1 MCLSYVQGTFCNLFQ
16 PLCQCVF
23 NTCTVALRKVR
34 VLVTYMQRQ
43 AQNAVGVY
51 VMLLC
56 MSSHFEH
63 INRFVDNENVYVNML
78 QRCYIS

>member
-1 MCLSYVQGTFCNLFQ
+1 
-16 PLCQCVF
+16 
-23 NTCTVALRKVR
+23 
-34 VLVTYMQRQ
+34 MQRQ

-63 INRFVDNENVYVNML
+63 INRFVDNVNVICEHATAL
-78 QRCYIS
+78 L